1 MLDKEG
7 NRAYFNVDIILDVEG
22 IFGGREDGMTLCD
35 VAERAGVALNTARRA
50 LHGAPSVR
58 PYIRERVQQ
67 AARELDY
74 HPNLLARALK
84 ESALRVVPISVI
96 NLDEIYFGSLAGH
109 LSRCLVKAGMEPAL
123 CFNPEHLLR
132 MSRSLSTSASI
143 LAAGFD
149 VAIIRALALR
159 QKVVTVDSRLNPMPH
174 VGNVEVDFPS
184 VYRQAVQALLATGRR
199 RIALCSSYYLVA
211 AAQGWTDPKFD
222 TVLAVLHEAG
232 VKPVMP
238 PRAAAFATPA
248 AFGAW
253 LDARAKPGIDALFC
267 QNDMTAVRAVGE
279 LAARGLRTPDDL
291 LVIGCDNNQ
300 VVPGMWSI
308 DVNTAAMAKDAV
320 DLLQLLLNGET
331 HVAPRLHTPRLVDD
345 RGTPI
350 GKRPARTHRPAPGR
364 KEHR

>member
-1 MLDKEG
+1 
-7 NRAYFNVDIILDVEG
+7 
-22 IFGGREDGMTLCD
+22 MTLCD

-50 LHGAPSVR
+50 LHGVPSVR

-96 NLDEIYFGSLAGH
+96 DLDQIYFGSLAGH
-109 LSRCLVKAGMEPAL
+109 LSHCLVNAGMEPAL
-123 CFNPEHLLR
+123 CFNSEHLLR

-149 VAIIRALALR
+149 VTVIQALAQR
-159 QKVVTVDSRLNPMPH
+159 QKVVTVDSRLNPMPF
-174 VGNVEVDFPS
+174 VGNVEVDFPG
-184 VYRQAVQALLATGRR
+184 VYRQAVQQLLATGRR
-199 RIALCSSYYLVA
+199 RIAFCSEFYLRA
-211 AAQGWTDPKFD
+211 SAHGWFDPKFD
-222 TVLAVLHEAG
+222 TVLATLHEAG

-238 PRAAAFATPA
+238 PRATAFSTPA
-248 AFGAW
+248 TFGAW
-253 LDARAKPGIDALFC
+253 LDERPESGIDALFC

-308 DVNTAAMAKDAV
+308 DVDTAAMAKDAV
-320 DLLQLLLNGET
+320 DLLQLLLSGET
-331 HVAPRLHTPRLVDD
+331 HVAPRLHKPRLVDD
-345 RGTPI
+345 RGAPI
-350 GKRPARTHRPAPGR
+350 GKRPTRTHRPAPDR
-364 KEHR
+364 KGHR